1 MRPTYLGCCALSAL
15 IAGVAH
21 SPAASSNQTAAEAGG
36 AASDRDGGLGEIVV
50 VARRQ
55 EENLQSVPLTVT
67 AISGDTL
74 QAASITEGSDL
85 IRLIPTLNVQQPST
99 QPGVQYS
106 LRGIRTGVVTYL
118 NDVQTVTQ
126 AVNDQLWDLAS
137 VQALAG
143 PQGTLFGRNST
154 GGAILFVPQR
164 PTNKFAGSIEA
175 GSGNYNERDTVGVLN
190 VPISE
195 SLQFRLGGHFIR
207 HDPMVENLLGPG
219 MQSEDRTA
227 ARLSILFTPN
237 AAISN
242 YTVFDFTNRNETPP
256 PFISSNVPA
265 TAGCFPG
272 LGCLYGT
279 LPSRYGRLQDELG
292 PRKISSS
299 FYAVQRAKDYG
310 VSNILKFEATDALTF
325 KYIFGLRR
333 TSSYSFQNQST
344 LDLPLEIGCCG
355 MPYGKTVIN
364 ELQFLGRAFGARLI
378 WTTGIYLSDE
388 HDKQYL
394 SYELFG
400 DPTLPFSDSRNTLEH
415 STNKVNS
422 KALYGQAT
430 YGFTGKLNLTGG
442 LRYTQDE
449 PGIKVF
455 SVGPAFTFFGPQVC
469 SLPGGPGVDLASCT
483 RYASAKY
490 HALTY
495 NISLDYRLTGGT
507 LLYAATRRGY
517 NAGGFNPSNPNHSDS
532 GGPTLSYGPEH
543 ITDYEAG
550 VKSDWRIA
558 SMPVRTNL
566 SVFLAKYS
574 DIQRISNGV
583 TASGILY
590 GGIANGPKATLYGV
604 QLESTIRLFAGLTL
618 NANYG
623 YLRSK
628 YDEGTRAFPKDNQF
642 AQAPEQT
649 LNLGG
654 TYIYSMP
661 TGGDLVLAGGYTYQS
676 SVTFQDANT
685 PLGFQGGFGLW
696 DARLSWKNVADSR
709 VDLSVYGKNLS
720 NKLYAL
726 ERQDQ
731 VNFLGSLDTLYAD
744 PRTCGVQ
751 LTYTFGK

>member
-1 MRPTYLGCCALSAL
+1 MTGLCLSQAALS
-15 IAGVAH
+15 
-21 SPAASSNQTAAEAGG
+21 NEAAEAASVG
-36 AASDRDGGLGEIVV
+36 AARDRDNGLEEIIV

-55 EENLQSVPLTVT
+55 EESLQSVPLTVT

-85 IRLIPTLNVQQPST
+85 IRLIPTLNVQQPTT

-118 NDVQTVTQ
+118 NDVQTTTQ

-164 PTNKFAGSIEA
+164 PTDQFAGSIET
-175 GSGNYNERDTVGVLN
+175 GFGNYNERDAVAVLN
-190 VPISE
+190 VPVSE
-195 SLQFRLGGHFIR
+195 SLQVRLGGHLIR
-207 HDPMVENLLGPG
+207 HDPMVDNLIGPG
-219 MQSEDRTA
+219 MQSENRTA
-227 ARLSILFTPN
+227 ARLSVLFTPGT
-237 AAISN
+237 AISN

-256 PFISSNVPA
+256 PFIASNVPA

-279 LPSRYGRLQDELG
+279 LPSQYGQLQEQLG

-299 FYAVQRAKDYG
+299 FDAAQRARDYG
-310 VSNILKFEATDALTF
+310 VSNILRFDATDSMTF

-333 TSSYSFQNQST
+333 TSNYSFQSQSS
-344 LDLPLEIGCCG
+344 LNLPLEIGCCG
-355 MPYGKTVIN
+355 EPYGKTVIN
-364 ELQFLGRAFGARLI
+364 ELQFLGRAFGGRLS
-378 WTTGIYLSDE
+378 WTTGVYLSDE

-394 SYELFG
+394 SYELYG
-400 DPTLPFSDSRNTLEH
+400 DPTLPFSDSRNILEH
-415 STNKVNS
+415 STNAVNS
-422 KALYGQAT
+422 KALYGQAI
-430 YGFTGKLNLTGG
+430 YGLTDKLNLTGG

-449 PGIKVF
+449 PETNVF
-455 SVGPAFTFFGPQVC
+455 NVGPEFTFFGPQVC
-469 SLPGGPGVDLASCT
+469 SLPNAPGVDLVNCT
-483 RYASAKY
+483 RQVRAKY
-490 HALTY
+490 HAITY
-495 NISLDYRLTGGT
+495 NVSLDYHVTDAALW
-507 LLYAATRRGY
+507 YAATRRGY
-517 NAGGFNPSNPNHSDS
+517 NAGGFNPSNPNNIQA

-543 ITDYEAG
+543 ITDYETG

-558 SMPVRTNL
+558 NMPVRTNL

-574 DIQRISNGV
+574 DIQRVSNGV
-583 TASGILY
+583 TASGTLY
-590 GGIANGPKATLYGV
+590 GGIANGPKATLYGA
-604 QLESTIRLFAGLTL
+604 QLESVMRVIAGFTL

-623 YLRSK
+623 YLHSQ
-628 YDEGTRAFPKDNQF
+628 YDEGTRAFPKGNRF
-642 AQAPEQT
+642 AQAPQQT
-649 LNLGG
+649 LNLYA
-654 TYIYSMP
+654 TYTYSMP
-661 TGGDLVLAGGYTYQS
+661 VGGQLALTGGYTYQS

-696 DARLSWKNVADSR
+696 DARLTWKDVANGR
-709 VDLSVYGKNLS
+709 VDVSVYGKNLS

-731 VNFLGSLDTLYAD
+731 SNFLGSLDTLYAD
-744 PRTCGVQ
+744 PRTYGVQ
-751 LTYTFGK
+751 LTAVFGK